1 MRGFAILLGVLRFV
15 GFFIAVLLLTPV
27 LAGLPVVG
35 AVFRI
40 PFLGFWFTAILLS
53 ALFAKIGTEAVDAGR
68 RKSLERSFG
77 SVDTPHH
84 KGKLGALYLTQ
95 GRARKAIPLL
105 EEAAAGDPETV
116 EWRYRLAQAMARVRG
131 LEEEGICAIDSVLE
145 EDEEHAFGASMLLSA
160 ELYLNAGR
168 PEDALARAERFEHN
182 HGASPESALLRG
194 RALKSLGRSDEAAAA
209 FDQVGDLAASLPS
222 YSGSRSW
229 TWRMRA
235 LWAKLVG

>member
-1 MRGFAILLGVLRFV
+1 MFGILPSVLRFV
-15 GFFIAVLLLTPV
+15 GFFLAVLLLTPV

-40 PFLGFWFTAILLS
+40 PFLGFWFTAILLA

-95 GRARKAIPLL
+95 GRARKAIPFL
-105 EEAAAGDPETV
+105 EEAVAGDPETV
-116 EWRYRLAQAMARVRG
+116 EWRYRLAQAKSHVHG
-131 LEEEGICAIDSVLE
+131 LEEEGIEAIESVLS

-160 ELYLNAGR
+160 ELYFKAGKS
-168 PEDALARAERFEHN
+168 DMALARAESFERN

-194 RALKSLGRSDEAAAA
+194 RALKHLGRTNEAAAA
-209 FDQVGDLAASLPS
+209 FEQVGELAGSLPA

-229 TWRMRA
+229 TWKLRA
-235 LWAKLVG
+235 MWARLLG